1 MPADALPGVCE
12 GSVEQLLFVSPSS
25 AARRPTRGVGSE
37 ADRQASRA
45 PLRAAPLPPT
55 AAALQASRRCSSV
68 FGDVSE
74 TGACSASTVPAA
86 SVVSQRLAEESRA
99 RVAALQGQYAA
110 AVADRDD
117 ARDKLAHAA
126 DALDELR
133 SANGELQTALREAAN
148 GAADLRRQ
156 RDEAV
161 DSLASRALVS
171 ATSPARSEAAERSL
185 RRMRADV
192 TSLKEELARER
203 ASRCAT
209 AARLVAA
216 ERTVLRLGLSDAVAH
231 QVRAVSPRRGS
242 PQRHSPATSP
252 HSRAAEAAERA
263 ATLAGEL
270 QTAHEAVT
278 SAEGAALEQAQKA
291 AEMQGSLDA
300 LRRDYDQAVE
310 EGAEARSEMQAE
322 RDLREAAER
331 RAESA
336 AEESRRAASAMQL
349 ARDGESEAERQVARE
364 REERRADARA
374 AEGRLLAAEALL
386 ADERRMRIE
395 ADAAHDFERARR
407 EELEMEVRERAEAA
421 AAEMQRVGGDADAA
435 FVACKAAERER
446 DEERAARQEAQS
458 RLEGVLCELRRSR
471 ERDDEQAQQ
480 LQTEREANQ
489 RQSAEREGAMEQAV
503 ADVRAK
509 LDAALGENAELR
521 GRLEV
526 ATEEKEEQRL
536 LRQEADRA
544 AKSSDLERD
553 RLQQSLDAARRDL
566 AATEAQIGDER
577 ARLEDSREMVSTARA
592 DAAAAAAEMEM
603 LRNSA
608 SAEAESLRGRAERA
622 ETETAAREEVARD
635 LQQELYMTRS
645 DLDRDRS
652 EFESERK
659 RLEKELR
666 CAEEDLQEARAE
678 LRRLGD
684 DMLRRQ
690 EAGTRARE
698 RAERAEGERDLL
710 KQRQK
715 QRDDKVKR
723 RCAGFVCVWRRAVA
737 AGCASEP
744 RSGAGAGRLSRGRG
758 RQGRC
763 TGRRIRRTS
772 RWAPRPAP
780 SPGSAEAEARAAC
793 AAATSARQKAERA
806 LREAHAELEQARDAL
821 PRLREM
827 AEQGMR
833 DVTNE
838 RVDAAQREVLEAEGA
853 ADVER
858 RRRVSAQQLQEDAV
872 RRLGVSEAEKL
883 EATREVQRL
892 RAIVAGLFS
901 RGSPQQPLS
910 LSPRRLES
918 PPRRPA
924 PEGGLDVQFADPQS
938 GNVLRFFVTSPPCGL
953 EYAVNGEPRPATRC
967 VHYEAATG
975 LLRFMDTG
983 RGAQLPVE
991 GREVLVGQL
1000 RELASAAGAWH
1011 NFTQQLVSPPA
1022 PRARPAAYS
1031 LSPTPRGA
1039 SQRARSAEHRP
1050 PIQHGAMLASPP
1062 ISPLP
1067 SRSSGPLG
1075 GRSGVVDGGIAPPVA
1090 SVAHTC
1096 DESTPASR
1104 LTDGAVRSGLVQ

>member
-715 QRDDKVKR
+715 QRDDKVKLQV
-723 RCAGFVCVWRRAVA
+723 ARASREAEQARADSA
-737 AGCASEP
+737 AAAADRDDALAAASAA
-744 RSGAGAGRLSRGRG
+744 RA
-758 RQGRC
+758 
-763 TGRRIRRTS
+763 
-772 RWAPRPAP
+772 
-780 SPGSAEAEARAAC
+780 AEAEARAAC